1 MTEALHSTKSSTAG
15 NPQKPRHVAIVM
27 DGNGRWAAKRNLP
40 RLRGHRAGTE
50 NIRPVISAFAE
61 LDVRYLTLFA
71 FSTENWG
78 RPNSEVEGLMDIIA
92 GVIDSDMEELHENGI
107 RLVHIGREEGLS
119 ETLVEKVRGA
129 VEQTREN
136 QRIIVNVA
144 FNYGGR
150 AEIVDAVQR
159 IVADSL
165 SADSINEATLSRY
178 LYTENQPDPDLVIRT
193 AGEMRLS
200 NFLIWQAAYSEYYST
215 PVLWPDF
222 GREEIE
228 AALAAYSQRE
238 RRFGVLGEASV

>member
-1 MTEALHSTKSSTAG
+1 M
-15 NPQKPRHVAIVM
+15 PQHVAIVM

-40 RLRGHRAGTE
+40 RLDGHRAGTE
-50 NIRPVISAFAE
+50 NIHPVINAFADF
-61 LDVRYLTLFA
+61 DVRYLTFFA

-92 GVIDSDMEELHENGI
+92 GVIDHDVEELNASGI
-107 RLVHIGREEGLS
+107 RLVHIGREKGLS
-119 ETLVEKVRGA
+119 DTLVEKVRR
-129 VEQTREN
+129 VVDQTREN
-136 QRIIVNVA
+136 KRITVNVA

-159 IVADSL
+159 IVADGL
-165 SADSINEATLSRY
+165 SADSITETTLSRY

-200 NFLIWQAAYSEYYST
+200 NFLIWQSAYSEYYST

-222 GREEIE
+222 GRDEIE
-228 AALAAYSQRE
+228 AALAAYAQRE

>member
-1 MTEALHSTKSSTAG
+1 M
-15 NPQKPRHVAIVM
+15 PQHVAIVM

-40 RLRGHRAGTE
+40 RLHGHRAGTE
-50 NIRPVISAFAE
+50 NIHPVINAFADF
-61 LDVRYLTLFA
+61 DVRYLTFFA

-92 GVIDSDMEELHENGI
+92 GVIDHDVEELNASGI
-107 RLVHIGREEGLS
+107 RLVHIGREKGLS
-119 ETLVEKVRGA
+119 DTLVEKVRR
-129 VEQTREN
+129 VVDQTREN
-136 QRIIVNVA
+136 KRITVNVA

-159 IVADSL
+159 IVADGL
-165 SADSINEATLSRY
+165 SADSITETTLSRY

-200 NFLIWQAAYSEYYST
+200 NFLIWQSAYSEYYST

-222 GREEIE
+222 GRDEIE
-228 AALAAYSQRE
+228 AALAAYAQRE